1 MTCRFSSHFLTSS
14 TFFYYKIMSVRRS
27 KTIELW
33 SCKVAYLY
41 AHEVTY
47 SPVLK
52 YMKQLIFYFNSDR
65 QYPLNKL
72 VN

>member
-1 MTCRFSSHFLTSS
+1 
-14 TFFYYKIMSVRRS
+14 MSVRRS